1 MSDFPLSQR
10 LLDRV
15 IWRMYAVKLAR
26 RTFVWFVVAASVY
39 AVALLTA
46 RLTGLITDV
55 FTPQTLWFI
64 PGAALAMGL
73 LTTRRPKLEQA
84 ARRTDMRQGTKDLF
98 LTLTMLDRCAGEYK
112 PLVGMDAEQRAKA
125 LKADAVV
132 PFDWQRPSVLGGLV
146 APAVIGLLALG
157 IVFLPALDPF
167 AVQAQAK
174 EQETLA
180 QRVAQSRKETETRKT
195 LLTQQKDLDNE
206 NSEEVAEA
214 LERLQADFQKMRK
227 DQKIPNAARLATNQ
241 KELGEKW
248 RKLNAEQLKDLMNEG
263 ELDQR
268 FGGEEAEQL
277 REWQRELQ
285 QGSSESMEQ
294 AIEELKED
302 LQELAKTDDPVER
315 SELMRKIEK
324 QLREMS
330 DFATDKAG
338 SPQMAAALQRAL
350 DQMEA
355 MQNSESAEI
364 EAEALEGLQESL
376 NLTQM
381 EAQDLAQAA
390 RDMKS
395 LEEALRLISMAK
407 QLNSE
412 EQLDGENAEGAQ
424 TLEDYE
430 AMYQQMMADMQGES
444 NFEGEGFGE
453 GGEAPEDDSVQ
464 TDFVDETS
472 KSAVQKGKIL
482 LSMKTKGM
490 SDSGEAQKEYRQALD
505 DIKQGV
511 SEAIES
517 EEIPPGYIEAIQT
530 YFDKIETVDPALN
543 EPGETVAPE

>member
-10 LLDRV
+10 LLGRV

-26 RTFVWFVVAASVY
+26 RSFVWFVVAASLY
-39 AVALLTA
+39 AAALLTS

-64 PGAALAMGL
+64 PGTALVMGL
-73 LTTRRPKLEQA
+73 LTTRRPNVEEA
-84 ARRTDMRQGTKDLF
+84 ARRTDSRQGTKDLF

-112 PLVGMDAEQRAKA
+112 PLVALDAEQRAKT
-125 LKADAVV
+125 LRADAVV
-132 PFDWQRPSVLGGLV
+132 PFDWQKPSVLGGLV

-157 IVFLPALDPF
+157 IVFLPSLDPF

-227 DQKIPNAARLATNQ
+227 DQKIPNAARLAANQ

-248 RKLNAEQLKDLMNEG
+248 RKLNAEQLKNLMNDG

-268 FGGEEAEQL
+268 FGGEDAEQM

-285 QGSSESMEQ
+285 QGSSESMQE
-294 AIEELKED
+294 AIEELKQD

-330 DFATDKAG
+330 DFATDQAG
-338 SPQMAAALQRAL
+338 SPQLSAALQRAL

-355 MQNSESAEI
+355 LQNSESAEI

-381 EAQDLAQAA
+381 EAQDLAQAV

-412 EQLDGENAEGAQ
+412 EMLDGENAEGAQ
-424 TLEDYE
+424 TLEDYAE
-430 AMYQQMMADMQGES
+430 MYSQMMADMEGMGELG
-444 NFEGEGFGE
+444 GEGFGE
-453 GGEAPEDDSVQ
+453 GGEAPEDESVE

-511 SEAIES
+511 AEAIET
-517 EEIPPGYIEAIQT
+517 EEIPPGYVEAIQT

-543 EPGETVAPE
+543 EPAAPAAE